1 MTKDTTVS
9 VKLSGGDWLKI
20 IGVVVTYSAIT
31 LMWAVKME
39 SRVASLEAEQ
49 NKLSAVKDIVTRI
62 DERTIE
68 FSKRFERIEQS
79 VSHK

>member
-1 MTKDTTVS
+1 MTKDTTMN

-20 IGVVVTYSAIT
+20 IGVVVFYSAIT

-49 NKLSAVKDIVTRI
+49 SKLSAVKDIVTRI

-68 FSKRFERIEQS
+68 FSKRFERIEQTLN
-79 VSHK
+79 K